1 MKEKIESL
9 SEIKKRISRRKEL
22 SEKDLAIKKEELE
35 LINAFSSRLIQ
46 DFGGYIHAV
55 IVFGS
60 FATEEMKEKSDIDVL
75 ILVDDLVVPT
85 TSDVIG
91 TFRVGLAKILAEL
104 NAVDK
109 LHVNTLGLKEFW
121 DGVRNAD
128 PVIIDVLRKGF
139 AVVDT
144 GFFDPLKRLLI
155 EGRIRP
161 TPESIE
167 AHIKR
172 AKAMLFASKQH
183 LFLSIDDIYWATIDS
198 AHAAL
203 MANGILPPSPG
214 DVPSVFEKELLKKKK
229 ITKEDID
236 FVNEIYNTMKKV
248 TKGEKKE
255 ISAMEIDKKIQRAK
269 KFVEKM
275 ERLVKEAK

>member
-1 MKEKIESL
+1 MKEKIENL
-9 SEIKKRISRRKEL
+9 SEIKRRISRRKEL
-22 SEKDLAIKKEELE
+22 SEKDIAIKKEELE

-85 TSDVIG
+85 TSDIIG

-128 PVIIDVLRKGF
+128 PVIIDILRKGF

-172 AKAMLFASKQH
+172 AKAMIFASKQH
-183 LFLSIDDIYWATIDS
+183 LLLSIDDIYWATIDS

-203 MANGILPPSPG
+203 MANGILPPAPG
-214 DVPSVFEKELLKKKK
+214 DVPFVFEKELLKKKK
-229 ITKEDID
+229 VTKEDID

-255 ISAMEIDKKIQRAK
+255 ISAIEIDKKIQRAK

-275 ERLVKEAK
+275 EKLTKEAK

>member
-9 SEIKKRISRRKEL
+9 ADIKRRIGGKKEL
-22 SEKDLAIKKEELE
+22 SEKDLEVKKEELE
-35 LINAFSSRLIQ
+35 LINNFCSKLVEN
-46 DFGGYIHAV
+46 FGGYIHAV

-75 ILVDDLVVPT
+75 VLVDDLLVPA
-85 TSDVIG
+85 TSDVVG
-91 TFRVGLAKILAEL
+91 AFRVGLAKILAEL

-109 LHVNTLGLKEFW
+109 LHVNTLGIKEFW

-128 PVIIDVLRKGF
+128 PVIVDTLRKGF

-161 TPESIE
+161 TQESIE

-172 AKAMLFASKQH
+172 A
-183 LFLSIDDIYWATIDS
+183 
-198 AHAAL
+198 
-203 MANGILPPSPG
+203 
-214 DVPSVFEKELLKKKK
+214 
-229 ITKEDID
+229 
-236 FVNEIYNTMKKV
+236 
-248 TKGEKKE
+248 
-255 ISAMEIDKKIQRAK
+255 
-269 KFVEKM
+269 
-275 ERLVKEAK
+275 